1 MMYMY
6 MHLVMQRLHRHLFHT
21 WATLTNKRFICKGG
35 PCMKQV
41 PVRDCTKLEEEG
53 TDYWLHVEHE
63 CIKKFTSII
72 DVSKSSATNYIYN
85 G

>member
-1 MMYMY
+1 MYMY
-6 MHLVMQRLHRHLFHT
+6 MHFWSCRDCTGTCFIHGPPLLI
-21 WATLTNKRFICKGG
+21 KRFICKGG